1 MPHRIINSEFLNSQV
16 FKLRVEAPDIAA
28 KIKPGQFV
36 ILRLDEKAERIP
48 LTVYQAD
55 AKQGY
60 IELIIQ
66 KLGRSTIR
74 LSALKPSDMILDMIG
89 PLGQATEIKNYGKVI
104 CIGGGVGIA
113 EIYPLAVA
121 LRQSGNTLTNIIGA
135 RNKEM
140 LILEQDVK
148 DVSAYFYAATD
159 DGSYQHKGNVADILK
174 LLLSEQSYDIVF
186 AVGPIKMMQAVA
198 AITKSHNLK
207 TIVSLNSIM
216 VDGTGMC
223 GSCRVSIG
231 GKIKFVCVDGP
242 DFDAH
247 LVDFAELLMRQKRFF
262 KQEIFCLDSKKDH
275 KSCH

>member
-1 MPHRIINSEFLNSQV
+1 MSHRIINSEFLNPQV
-16 FKLRVEAPDIAA
+16 FKLKVDAPDIAA

-48 LTVYQAD
+48 LTVYQAN
-55 AKQGY
+55 AEQGY

-66 KLGRSTIR
+66 KLGISTIR
-74 LSALKPSDMILDMIG
+74 LSALNPGDMILDMIG
-89 PLGQATEIKNYGKVI
+89 PLGKATEIRKYGKVI
-104 CIGGGVGIA
+104 CMAGGVGIA

-121 LRQSGNTLTNIIGA
+121 LRQAGNALTTIIGA
-135 RNKEM
+135 RNEEM
-140 LILEQDVK
+140 LILKQQVK
-148 DVSAYFYAATD
+148 NDSDYFYAATD

-174 LLLSEQSYDIVF
+174 ILLSEQSYDIVF
-186 AVGPIKMMQAVA
+186 AVGPIKMMQAVSE
-198 AITKSHNLK
+198 ITKSHKLK

-231 GKIKFVCVDGP
+231 GQIKFVCVDGP

-247 LVDFAELLMRQKRFF
+247 LVDFDELSMRQKRFF
-262 KQEIFCLDSKKDH
+262 KQETFCVDNKKEH
-275 KSCH
+275 KPCH